1 MVKSIV
7 GVVVGYLVFAVS
19 AVLLFQLTGR
29 DPHAEQSMG
38 FVVFSVLYGMA
49 FAAAGGFVA
58 GTIAARK
65 PRQHAAA
72 VALVLAIGASAS
84 LLAQLGAG
92 SRWSQLTAL
101 AFMAPAALAGGFLRR
116 SPVG

>member
-1 MVKSIV
+1 MVKSIA
-7 GVVVGYLVFAVS
+7 GVVVGYLMFAVS
-19 AVLLFQLTGR
+19 AVLLFQMTGR

-38 FVVFSVLYGMA
+38 FVVVTTLYGMA

-58 GTIAARK
+58 GTIATRK

-72 VALVLAIGASAS
+72 VALVLAIGASLS
-84 LLAQLGAG
+84 MLTQPGAG

-101 AFMAPAALAGGFLRR
+101 VFMAPAALAGGFVRK